1 MSLIYRV
8 KIKKE
13 YASAVIEDLQKMK
26 AIELIKEDSE
36 IVPEWQKNEVRK
48 RTLETL
54 KNPSSLVDES
64 VIFNILNRD

>member
-36 IVPEWQKNEVRK
+36 IVPEWQKNEVLK

-64 VIFNILNRD
+64 VIFNILNRE

>member
-1 MSLIYRV
+1 MSVIYRV

-26 AIELIKEDSE
+26 AIELIKEDTE
-36 IVPEWQKNEVRK
+36 IVPEWQKTEVRK
-48 RTLETL
+48 RTLETQ